1 MICDSF
7 VVFVLRSQVH
17 FRPEISMRLL
27 EVVVGGR
34 LLQQQELQ
42 TLQDQRRVSAHGGS
56 SSSPPPRLSDEA
68 TEMLWELGRRRAELG
83 DTQGASSAWH
93 ALQTELAQTRE
104 QMSRCLSHGGGDDP
118 EYHGRRSSLSS
129 ENHEGEALTDLARR
143 MAVVEVKLSQVGAAL
158 RSFAVENEDMAFADS
173 VAGTSDAVV
182 SVEQEVGLIVNSR
195 ARSDDPPQS
204 GPCNWTCVVA
214 ALAPVACGMAAAV
227 ALQKRG

>member
-1 MICDSF
+1 MSGF
-7 VVFVLRSQVH
+7 ARK
-17 FRPEISMRLL
+17 
-27 EVVVGGR
+27 
-34 LLQQQELQ
+34 
-42 TLQDQRRVSAHGGS
+42 T
-56 SSSPPPRLSDEA
+56 SDYIEH
-68 TEMLWELGRRRAELG
+68 
-83 DTQGASSAWH
+83 D
-93 ALQTELAQTRE
+93 
-104 QMSRCLSHGGGDDP
+104 
-118 EYHGRRSSLSS
+118 EYHGRSSLSS

-158 RSFAVENEDMAFADS
+158 RSFAVENEDMAFANS

-195 ARSDDPPQS
+195 ARSDDPPPQS

>member
-1 MICDSF
+1 MSGF
-7 VVFVLRSQVH
+7 ARK
-17 FRPEISMRLL
+17 
-27 EVVVGGR
+27 
-34 LLQQQELQ
+34 
-42 TLQDQRRVSAHGGS
+42 T
-56 SSSPPPRLSDEA
+56 SDYIEH
-68 TEMLWELGRRRAELG
+68 
-83 DTQGASSAWH
+83 D
-93 ALQTELAQTRE
+93 
-104 QMSRCLSHGGGDDP
+104 
-118 EYHGRRSSLSS
+118 EYHGRSSLSS

-195 ARSDDPPQS
+195 ARSDDPPPQS

>member
-1 MICDSF
+1 MSGF
-7 VVFVLRSQVH
+7 ARK
-17 FRPEISMRLL
+17 
-27 EVVVGGR
+27 
-34 LLQQQELQ
+34 
-42 TLQDQRRVSAHGGS
+42 T
-56 SSSPPPRLSDEA
+56 SDYIEH
-68 TEMLWELGRRRAELG
+68 
-83 DTQGASSAWH
+83 D
-93 ALQTELAQTRE
+93 
-104 QMSRCLSHGGGDDP
+104 
-118 EYHGRRSSLSS
+118 EYHGRSSLSS

-158 RSFAVENEDMAFADS
+158 RSFAVENEDMAFADSS

>member
-1 MICDSF
+1 MSGF
-7 VVFVLRSQVH
+7 ARK
-17 FRPEISMRLL
+17 
-27 EVVVGGR
+27 
-34 LLQQQELQ
+34 
-42 TLQDQRRVSAHGGS
+42 T
-56 SSSPPPRLSDEA
+56 SDYIEH
-68 TEMLWELGRRRAELG
+68 
-83 DTQGASSAWH
+83 D
-93 ALQTELAQTRE
+93 
-104 QMSRCLSHGGGDDP
+104 
-118 EYHGRRSSLSS
+118 EYHGRSSLSS
-129 ENHEGEALTDLARR
+129 ENHEGEALTDLARRR

-158 RSFAVENEDMAFADS
+158 RSFAVPENEDMAVFADSS